1 MNKAFDVA
9 GFRQVSLESA
19 GRHET
24 VLYWFARVH
33 INVRVRLAN
42 QCSRSECCATR
53 SLYLDT
59 RVLIKYA
66 TTYRVYEVTAQRE
79 VENRYFR

>member
-1 MNKAFDVA
+1 MKYMKAFDVA

-24 VLYWFARVH
+24 VCIGSRVH
-33 INVRVRLAN
+33 INRVRLAN

-53 SLYLDT
+53 LLYLDT

-79 VENRYFR
+79 VENLYSR

>member
-9 GFRQVSLESA
+9 GFRQVSLEST

-24 VLYWFARVH
+24 VCIGSRAHTYI
-33 INVRVRLAN
+33 INRVRLAN

-53 SLYLDT
+53 LLYLDT

-79 VENRYFR
+79 VEN